1 MDTERNAM
9 DSKPQSVTDAD
20 STPKKHDEIFKILL
34 GELQTVT
41 DAYSTTPK
49 KHDESLPTDDT
60 SRMVTGST
68 TSSVTVS
75 ACDNNGTDVV
85 PSRPNGNGQAYA
97 TDSPK
102 ASSYNNYHDSN
113 LHGER
118 AVRSNCWSRTS
129 VSSTKPPPGDLNVY
143 GRLPSFTP
151 SHSLSRPTFKGKQ
164 AGGQFTKHPNQRTSS
179 VPYSGGYYGNGNA
192 NSGFLNHRDEQ
203 HRKPETERNGVESDY
218 SLVEMKCGPRTH
230 AKTHPPSSDSSSSSP
245 LKQNSSFVLDL
256 RREMYNLPDFQT
268 DYEDAKFFVIKS
280 YSEDDVH
287 KSIKYSVWSSTIN
300 GNKKLDAAFRDA
312 EAKTLVDGKKRPIFL
327 FFSVNASRQFVGL
340 AEMVGYVDMNK
351 DLDFWQVDKWCG
363 FFPVEWHVV
372 KDVPNW
378 ELYHIILDNNEGKA
392 VTHTRDTHEIKL
404 KEGLQMLSIFKKFS
418 AVTSLLDDMDFYE
431 EREKSLRLTKEH
443 KPATL
448 RMDVFKEK
456 DYDYGNGGDRRMNQE
471 RGYNWSRSS
480 SSRTQQ
486 SLVNLTK
493 NLSIRGGYHSVS
505 KNNTRNPR

>member
-1 MDTERNAM
+1 MATEKRNAM
-9 DSKPQSVTDAD
+9 DSELRTVTDAD
-20 STPKKHDEIFKILL
+20 STTE
-34 GELQTVT
+34 
-41 DAYSTTPK
+41 
-49 KHDESLPTDDT
+49 KHDESPPTADT
-60 SRMVTGST
+60 SRIVTGST
-68 TSSVTVS
+68 TSSVTVN
-75 ACDNNGTDVV
+75 ACGNGSDVV
-85 PSRPNGNGQAYA
+85 SSQPNKNGHACA
-97 TDSPK
+97 TDLLK
-102 ASSYNNYHDSN
+102 ASHREKNNSSYNNCHDSN
-113 LHGER
+113 LHCDR
-118 AVRSNCWSRTS
+118 AIRSNCWSRTP
-129 VSSTKPPPGDLNVY
+129 VSSTKSPGDLNVY
-143 GRLPSFTP
+143 GRLPSFTQ
-151 SHSLSRPTFKGKQ
+151 SHALSRPTFKGKQ
-164 AGGQFTKHPNQRTSS
+164 AAGQFIRHANQKTSY
-179 VPYSGGYYGNGNA
+179 VPHSGYGNGNA
-192 NSGFLNHRDEQ
+192 NSGFRDHRDE
-203 HRKPETERNGVESDY
+203 HRKPERSGESD
-218 SLVEMKCGPRTH
+218 SLVEMKCGPRTS
-230 AKTHPPSSDSSSSSP
+230 AKKTHPPSESSSSSS

-256 RREMYNLPDFQT
+256 RREMFNLPDFQT

-300 GNKKLDAAFRDA
+300 GNKKLDAAYRDA

-378 ELYHIILDNNEGKA
+378 ELCHIILDNNEGKA

-431 EREKSLRLTKEH
+431 EREKSLRLKKEH
-443 KPATL
+443 KPANL
-448 RMDVFKEK
+448 RMDLFKEK
-456 DYDYGNGGDRRMNQE
+456 DYNYENGGNRS
-471 RGYNWSRSS
+471 RGHNWSRSS
-480 SSRTQQ
+480 GGNTQQ

-493 NLSIRGGYHSVS
+493 NLSIRGGYSVS

>member
-1 MDTERNAM
+1 M
-9 DSKPQSVTDAD
+9 DSELQTVTKKPDEVFKMLLGELQTVTAAD
-20 STPKKHDEIFKILL
+20 STPKKHDE
-34 GELQTVT
+34 
-41 DAYSTTPK
+41 SP
-49 KHDESLPTDDT
+49 PTGDT
-60 SRMVTGST
+60 NRIVTGST
-68 TSSVTVS
+68 ISSVTVS
-75 ACDNNGTDVV
+75 ACDNGSDVV
-85 PSRPNGNGQAYA
+85 SSQPNVNGQACA
-97 TDSPK
+97 TNFPK
-102 ASSYNNYHDSN
+102 ASHRDKNNSSYNNYHDSK
-113 LHGER
+113 LQGDR
-118 AVRSNCWSRTS
+118 AIRSNCWSQTS
-129 VSSTKPPPGDLNVY
+129 VSSSKPPGDVNVY

-164 AGGQFTKHPNQRTSS
+164 AAGQFTKHANQKTSY
-179 VPYSGGYYGNGNA
+179 VPYSGYYGNGNA

-203 HRKPETERNGVESDY
+203 HRKPERNVVESD

-230 AKTHPPSSDSSSSSP
+230 AKTHPPSDSSSSP
-245 LKQNSSFVLDL
+245 LEQNSSFVLDL
-256 RREMYNLPDFQT
+256 RREMFNLPDFQI

-287 KSIKYSVWSSTIN
+287 KSIKYSVWSSTVN
-300 GNKKLDAAFRDA
+300 GNKKLDAAYRDA

-431 EREKSLRLTKEH
+431 EREKSLRLKKEH

-448 RMDVFKEK
+448 RMDLSKERN
-456 DYDYGNGGDRRMNQE
+456 YDYENGGNRRMNQD
-471 RGYNWSRSS
+471 RGYNW
-480 SSRTQQ
+480 SRTQQ
-486 SLVNLTK
+486 SLVNQTR
-493 NLSIRGGYHSVS
+493 NLSIRGGYSVS
-505 KNNTRNPR
+505 RNITRNPR